1 MKITQIVHN
10 RRLHSVLLL
19 VLIAFFSYTMI
30 NKALDITSF
39 QFNIAKTGLFNG
51 IMVDMVA
58 YGAIA
63 AELISIILLIVNE
76 KLGLLLSLLMMFA
89 FTSYI
94 TFLFITNRYEIC
106 GCGGILNGLSFSSH
120 FFINILLLLVIS
132 FLGYGLKKK

>member
-1 MKITQIVHN
+1 MYHSNNIQSMKITQIVHN

-120 FFINILLLLVIS
+120 FCI
-132 FLGYGLKKK
+132 